1 MGYKGA
7 IDYLDLPLG
16 GVDWLPDAILS
27 PWAEGGAESWHTGDG
42 KGVVALSATA
52 RVFTVGEQDEKNFGT
67 FYDRGKPSKEEEKT
81 FRCVVVGKRM
91 ARAKMPVGEITHY
104 VLLIAPKKTTDS
116 PRGEKLYE
124 RVGVGYMAGRFID
137 LVGNGASG
145 LVNVQ

>member
-27 PWAEGGAESWHTGDG
+27 PWAEGGTDSWHTGDG
-42 KGVVALSATA
+42 KKVVALSATA
-52 RVFTVGEQDEKNFGT
+52 RVFRSGKQDEQNFGT
-67 FYDRGKPSKEEEKT
+67 FYDRGEPLKEEEKNL
-81 FRCVVVGKRM
+81 RCVVVGKRM
-91 ARAKMPVGEITHY
+91 TKVKTPIAEITHY
-104 VLLIAPKKTTDS
+104 VLLIAPKKSDS

-124 RVGVGYMAGRFID
+124 RVGVGYMAGKFID